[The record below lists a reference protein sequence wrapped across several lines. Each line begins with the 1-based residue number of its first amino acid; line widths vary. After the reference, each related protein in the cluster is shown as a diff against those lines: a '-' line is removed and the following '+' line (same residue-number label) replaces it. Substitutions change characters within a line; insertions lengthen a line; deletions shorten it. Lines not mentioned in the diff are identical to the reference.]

1 MNGYWKTFAVGVAAL
16 LAGGGMAGHA
26 QAAPPFPV
34 TITQQLAA
42 RASDSTEVTLDRNML
57 QFAKHFMDKEDDAQG
72 RRIIEKLNGVYVR
85 TYEFDK
91 PGQYSPEELEAIR
104 RQVLTSEWS
113 PMVKSRSK
121 NGTDDSDIYMKLVN
135 GQVQGMFILD
145 AEPRE
150 LDLVYIDGP
159 IRPEDL
165 ADISGNFGIPSGL
178 DNKADKAD
186 RKAQKAVRKGDA
198 DSQKAGQP

>member
-1 MNGYWKTFAVGVAAL
+1 MNGHLNKLAVGMAAL
-16 LAGGGMAGHA
+16 LAGTGMVGQA
-26 QAAPPFPV
+26 QTAPPFPV

-42 RASDSTEVTLDRNML
+42 RASDYTEVTLDRNML
-57 QFAKHFMDKEDDAQG
+57 QFAKHFMDKEDDAEG
-72 RRIIEKLNGVYVR
+72 KRIIEKLNGVYVR
-85 TYEFDK
+85 TYDFDK

-113 PMVKSRSK
+113 PLVKSRSK
-121 NGTDDSDIYMKLVN
+121 NGSDDSDIYMKLVN

-178 DNKADKAD
+178 DKADKVD
-186 RKAQKAVRKGDA
+186 RKAQRAAQKADA
-198 DSQKAGQP
+198 DRQKAGQP